1 MHMAEKKTSFQFIGR
16 GVYTMAEAGRLTG
29 VPVPNLDRW
38 ARGYHYTH
46 QGRERYSP
54 PIIGT
59 GLEERGGE
67 PILDFRDIMEIR
79 FLSAFRKEGVSWSVI
94 RRVAAKVHVALKFTH
109 PFATKLFRTD
119 GRTILLELISKD
131 EEDHRL
137 VDLLRDQY
145 EWERVVKAHLVDEK
159 VEFSDGQEP
168 IRWWPLG
175 EERRVVVDPARAFGA
190 PIVAKEGVQ
199 TYLLAKA
206 VAVEGD
212 VDFVAEWY
220 NVEREAISDAIDF
233 ENGLRAAA

>member
-1 MHMAEKKTSFQFIGR
+1 MADQNRPFRFIGR

-29 VPVPNLDRW
+29 VSVRNLRRW
-38 ARGYHYTH
+38 ARGYHYTY

-67 PILDFRDIMEIR
+67 PILDFQDIMEVR

-94 RRVAAKVHVALKFTH
+94 RRVAAKVQVALKFTH
-109 PFATKLFRTD
+109 PFATRLFRTD

-131 EEDHRL
+131 EKDHRL
-137 VDLLRDQY
+137 VDLLKDQY

-159 VEFSDGQEP
+159 VEFSDRQEP

-175 EERRVVVDPARAFGA
+175 EERKVVVDPARAFGA

-220 NVEREAISDAIDF
+220 NVQRDAIHDAIAF